1 MILYLNIII
10 ILSFITISLSY
21 NMVRFNNHLIKSSKV
36 LYMSD
41 PATTPPVPPSE
52 LKTKLNN
59 DMKEAMKA
67 KDKERLAGI
76 RAITT
81 SIKQKEVD
89 ERIVV
94 DDKMAVE
101 IMAKL
106 VKQRKE
112 SIKSYQDAGRQDLVD
127 NEQKELDVI
136 ITYMPQQLSSQ
147 EVDKMID
154 DAITE
159 VGATTVK
166 DMGKVMAILRPKLAG
181 KADVSEAGD
190 MIKKK
195 LGAK

>member
-1 MILYLNIII
+1 
-10 ILSFITISLSY
+10 
-21 NMVRFNNHLIKSSKV
+21 
-36 LYMSD
+36 MSD
-41 PATTPPVPPSE
+41 AVNSSE
-52 LKTKLNN
+52 LKVKLNS

-76 RAITT
+76 RAISTA
-81 SIKQKEVD
+81 IKQKEVD
-89 ERIVV
+89 ERVVV
-94 DDKMAVE
+94 DDEMAVA

-136 ITYMPQQLSSQ
+136 ITYMPQQLSTE

-154 DAITE
+154 AAIVE

-166 DMGKVMAILRPKLAG
+166 DMGKVMGILRPKLAG
-181 KADVSEAGD
+181 KADVSAVGD
-190 MIKKK
+190 IIKKK
-195 LGAK
+195 LGGK

>member
-1 MILYLNIII
+1 
-10 ILSFITISLSY
+10 
-21 NMVRFNNHLIKSSKV
+21 
-36 LYMSD
+36 
-41 PATTPPVPPSE
+41 
-52 LKTKLNN
+52 
-59 DMKEAMKA
+59 
-67 KDKERLAGI
+67 
-76 RAITT
+76 
-81 SIKQKEVD
+81 
-89 ERIVV
+89 
-94 DDKMAVE
+94 MAVE

-147 EVDKMID
+147 DVDKMID
-154 DAITE
+154 DAIAE

-195 LGAK
+195 LGGK

>member
-1 MILYLNIII
+1 MIYLNIII

-21 NMVRFNNHLIKSSKV
+21 NMVRFNSHLIKSSKV

-41 PATTPPVPPSE
+41 PATAPPVPPSE

-147 EVDKMID
+147 DVDKMID
-154 DAITE
+154 DAIAE

-195 LGAK
+195 LGGK